1 MKLVKKIIIKG
12 EIKALSGIR
21 VGGSSSVL
29 SIGGVDSPV
38 IRNPLTNKPYIP
50 GSSIKGKM
58 RSLIEIRDG
67 TIGNKSMGKVN
78 NGPSENPNTNSSKL
92 FGCSSGDEKQRSSR
106 IIVYD
111 ADLLND
117 DKDFVNTDLPYTES
131 KTEVVID
138 RITSAATP
146 RTFERVPA
154 EARFRLNMVLNIFDI
169 DDEKQLVNDTFA
181 GLLLIEND
189 YLGGCGSRGY
199 GKVKFFIQEIKER
212 TAGFYKFQEQEK
224 DYPIPQNETL
234 RNLFTNY
241 EKANV

>member
-12 EIKALSGIR
+12 EIKALSGLR
-21 VGGSSSVL
+21 VGGSTSVL

-67 TIGNKSMGKVN
+67 TIGNKSSGNVK
-78 NGPSENPNTNSSKL
+78 NGPSENPNTNASKL
-92 FGCSSGDEKQRSSR
+92 FGCSSGDNNQRPSR

-111 ADLLND
+111 ADLLNE

-138 RITSAATP
+138 RITSAASP
-146 RTFERVPA
+146 RTFERIPA
-154 EARFRLNMVLNIFDI
+154 EARFCLHIVLNIFDI

-181 GLLLIEND
+181 GLLLIQND

-199 GKVKFFIQEIKER
+199 GKVKIFIQEVKER
-212 TAGFYKFQEQEK
+212 TADFYKFQEGEK
-224 DYPIPQNETL
+224 DYPITHNEVL
-234 RNLFTNY
+234 SELFTNY